1 MQVACRV
8 QAEFGFRLACR
19 DSDGSES
26 VLADKG
32 FLRSSP
38 GDPFLTSKAVVWH
51 VADSCA
57 YVMICELDE
66 NRLQAESILALLV
79 RLIQVHVVAG
89 EQRTVEIL
97 LKGDKVATILHQ
109 FLPSGHILFL
119 NSKVVAQYEKQLEKL
134 IAGK

>member
-1 MQVACRV
+1 
-8 QAEFGFRLACR
+8 
-19 DSDGSES
+19 
-26 VLADKG
+26 
-32 FLRSSP
+32 
-38 GDPFLTSKAVVWH
+38 
-51 VADSCA
+51 
-57 YVMICELDE
+57 MICELDE

-89 EQRTVEIL
+89 EQRTVEVRVQQSHKCSKKLIHHQIL

-109 FLPSGHILFL
+109 FLPSGQILFL